1 MENSSSISIE
11 KVAIRYGL
19 FTFLGLVGYFLL
31 MKWVGLFEIHEL
43 RGLNFFILLAGV
55 GYSLKYYKANNNAE
69 FVYFQG
75 LSLGVLTSLIAIIPF
90 AVFIFFYLVIDTA
103 FMQNLIVN
111 EPFGRFFNPFILSF
125 LVAFEGIFSGG
136 LMSFVLMQYMRKSHM
151 IAA

>member
-1 MENSSSISIE
+1 MKKSTTIE
-11 KVAIRYGL
+11 STAIRFGL
-19 FTFLGLVGYFLL
+19 YTFLGLVAYFMV

-55 GYSLKYYKANNNAE
+55 GASLKHYKANCNSD

-75 LSLGVLTSLIAIIPF
+75 LSLGLLTSFAAIIPF
-90 AVFIFFYLVIDTA
+90 AIFVFFYLVLDVA
-103 FMQNLIVN
+103 FMENLIAN

-136 LMSFVLMQYMRKSHM
+136 MMSFVLMQYMRKSHM
-151 IAA
+151 VAA